1 MLFFT
6 PVWWGVRSPFWKAS
20 HPSDCPQVIGLT
32 LPCHKWPWCQ
42 TQGGLQALCS
52 WQAILLLSFAS
63 KWTHK
68 PAGLWGTVQF
78 VIGTKG
84 DSHFKWKLYTC
95 CCATQSWR
103 WARAQA
109 HSCFRRAKTPL
120 QKARFQRASKLE
132 PRRPI
137 SSLYLQS
144 DSTFIW
150 PSEVSKGKLVP
161 SLMLILLL
169 FFLLL
174 LSSWLL
180 LVIVSCWWLL
190 FVGSD
195 WFRTYF
201 LHAQTCDYVW

>member
-1 MLFFT
+1 M
-6 PVWWGVRSPFWKAS
+6 
-20 HPSDCPQVIGLT
+20 T
-32 LPCHKWPWCQ
+32 LMPNPRW
-42 TQGGLQALCS
+42 S
-52 WQAILLLSFAS
+52 LSFVFLAS
-63 KWTHK
+63 NSVT
-68 PAGLWGTVQF
+68 QF
-78 VIGTKG
+78 CKQVDTQFSRFVGHSAVCNWNLKG

-95 CCATQSWR
+95 CCATQSRR

-109 HSCFRRAKTPL
+109 HSWFRRAKTPL
-120 QKARFQRASKLE
+120 QKARFQRSSKLE

-144 DSTFIW
+144 DSTCIW
-150 PSEVSKGKLVP
+150 PSEVRQKVSW
-161 SLMLILLL
+161 L
-169 FFLLL
+169 FSLLL